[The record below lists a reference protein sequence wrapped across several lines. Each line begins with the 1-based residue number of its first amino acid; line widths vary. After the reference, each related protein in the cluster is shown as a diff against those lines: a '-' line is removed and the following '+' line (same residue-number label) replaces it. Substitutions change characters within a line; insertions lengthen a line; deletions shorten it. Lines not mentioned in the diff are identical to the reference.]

1 MNDDTTN
8 QPAPDT
14 QPANTPA
21 PEGVEE
27 ELEIDDDLLADA
39 GLAEEQ
45 TDEELAEIEHDGKK
59 YRVPA
64 ALKDGYL
71 RNADY
76 TQKTQ
81 SVAEMRREVE
91 AEKARVA
98 EMGKLRQEDVAAIGQ
113 IVNLDTQLKAFR
125 EITQGQWAL
134 LDQQD
139 PARAQQ
145 LFRQMSLLKEQRDEL
160 VSGVQQRQE
169 QLKLEEQR
177 MSAKFVEENKAA
189 LKRLIPNWTPELG
202 RKVADAGMKHF
213 GLTEKEIQSV
223 TDARF
228 LKILHYARIGH
239 EALNK
244 SRAATKTAD
253 AVEANPVP
261 QVAARRS
268 APTNDLSKIKDPDEW
283 LRVRNKQL
291 AAQQRQRRG

>member
-1 MNDDTTN
+1 MNEDTTN

-14 QPANTPA
+14 QPLPASA
-21 PEGVEE
+21 PEGVEQD
-27 ELEIDDDLLADA
+27 LEIDDDLLADA
-39 GLAEEQ
+39 GLVDEQ
-45 TDEELAEIEHDGKK
+45 TDDELAEIEHDGKK

-91 AEKARVA
+91 AERARVT

-113 IVNLDTQLKAFR
+113 IVNIDNQLKEYRA
-125 EITQGQWAL
+125 ITQEQWNA
-134 LDQQD
+134 LDQVD
-139 PARAQQ
+139 PAKSFQ
-145 LFRQMSLLKEQRDEL
+145 LNRQMSHLERQRQEL
-160 VSGVQQRQE
+160 VEGVQKRQE
-169 QLKLEEQR
+169 QLNLEEQR
-177 MSAKFVEENKAA
+177 ASAKFVEENKAA

-202 RKVADAGMKHF
+202 QKVAEAGMKHF
-213 GLTEKEIQSV
+213 GLTEKEVKSV

-244 SRAATKTAD
+244 SRAATKEAGV
-253 AVEANPVP
+253 VEANPVP

-268 APTNDLSKIKDPDEW
+268 APTTDLAKIKDGDEW
-283 LRVRNKQL
+283 LRVREKQL
-291 AAQQRQRRG
+291 AARRRR